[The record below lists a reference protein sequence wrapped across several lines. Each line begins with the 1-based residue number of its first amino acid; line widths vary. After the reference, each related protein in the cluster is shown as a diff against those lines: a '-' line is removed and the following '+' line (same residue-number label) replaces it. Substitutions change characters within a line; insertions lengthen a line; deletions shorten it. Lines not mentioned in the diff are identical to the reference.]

1 MVLSNRQRGDVGEEL
16 AAKFLMNKGYKI
28 LERNYRFEHGEID
41 LIAEDGEELVFV
53 EVKSRKSKSF
63 GEPED
68 SITEQKEGHVRDTAE
83 GYLYEKG
90 IENRTCRFDV
100 IAVDFHNGAANI
112 RHIKDA
118 F

>member
-1 MVLSNRQRGDVGEEL
+1 MALSNRQRGDMGEEL
-16 AAKFLMNKGYKI
+16 AAQFLTNKGYKI

-41 LIAEDGEELVFV
+41 LIAEDGVDLVFV

-63 GEPED
+63 GDPED
-68 SITEQKEGHVRDTAE
+68 GMTEQKEEHVRDAAE
-83 GYLYEKG
+83 GYLYEKN

-100 IAVDFHNGAANI
+100 VAVEFHDGVADI
-112 RHIKDA
+112 RHTQDA

>member
-1 MVLSNRQRGDVGEEL
+1 MALTNRQRGTIGEEL
-16 AAKFLMNKGYKI
+16 AAEYLMNKGYQI

-41 LIAEDGEELVFV
+41 LIAQDGEELVFV

-63 GEPED
+63 GEPEE
-68 SITEQKEGHVRDTAE
+68 SITEVKEGRLRDAAE
-83 GYLYEKG
+83 GYLYEKD

-100 IAVDFHNGAANI
+100 VAVEFLDGIVKI
-112 RHIKDA
+112 RHTVDA